1 MKIILNDDRD
11 LANIVTTIN
20 IVQDHESIAAEKEED
35 TEVSHLQKVRD
46 TSVEAVQAIVDIKRV
61 DR

>member
-11 LANIVTTIN
+11 LGNIVTTIN